1 MRYHEKNLVV
11 QISGLIEC
19 LPHYDNTAM
28 QSLIDIEQAVQNLS
42 AEQQAELLL
51 FVAERLR
58 SQCVPLPEPREFS
71 QEQLKAWLD
80 EDEQAME
87 RFRAGS

>member
-1 MRYHEKNLVV
+1 
-11 QISGLIEC
+11 
-19 LPHYDNTAM
+19 M
-28 QSLIDIEQAVQNLS
+28 QSLVDIEQAVENLS

-58 SQCVPLPEPREFS
+58 SQQAPLPEPREFS
-71 QEQLKAWLD
+71 EEQMLVWLD
-80 EDEQAME
+80 EDERAME

>member
-1 MRYHEKNLVV
+1 MM
-11 QISGLIEC
+11 
-19 LPHYDNTAM
+19 M
-28 QSLIDIEQAVQNLS
+28 QSVKPMSPVVPGSPITTMQTLMDIEQAVQRLS

-58 SQCVPLPEPREFS
+58 SQGAPLPEPREFS
-71 QEQLKAWLD
+71 EDQLRAWLD
-80 EDEQAME
+80 EDELAMA

>member
-1 MRYHEKNLVV
+1 
-11 QISGLIEC
+11 
-19 LPHYDNTAM
+19 M
-28 QSLIDIEQAVQNLS
+28 QSLVDIEQAVENLS

-58 SQCVPLPEPREFS
+58 SQQAPLPEPREFS
-71 QEQLKAWLD
+71 VEQLLAWLD
-80 EDEQAME
+80 EDEREME

>member
-1 MRYHEKNLVV
+1 
-11 QISGLIEC
+11 
-19 LPHYDNTAM
+19 M
-28 QSLIDIEQAVQNLS
+28 QSLVDIEQAVENLS

-58 SQCVPLPEPREFS
+58 SQQAPLPEPREFS
-71 QEQLKAWLD
+71 EEQLLVWLD
-80 EDEQAME
+80 EDQRAME

>member
-1 MRYHEKNLVV
+1 
-11 QISGLIEC
+11 
-19 LPHYDNTAM
+19 M

-42 AEQQAELLL
+42 TEQQAELLL

-58 SQCVPLPEPREFS
+58 SQRVPRPEPRDFS
-71 QEQLKAWLD
+71 EEQLTAWLD
-80 EDEQAME
+80 EDERAME

>member
-1 MRYHEKNLVV
+1 M
-11 QISGLIEC
+11 
-19 LPHYDNTAM
+19 
-28 QSLIDIEQAVQNLS
+28 DIEQAVQRLS

-58 SQCVPLPEPREFS
+58 SQAAPLPEPREFS
-71 QEQLKAWLD
+71 EDQLRAWLD
-80 EDEQAME
+80 EDELAMA

>member
-1 MRYHEKNLVV
+1 
-11 QISGLIEC
+11 
-19 LPHYDNTAM
+19 M
-28 QSLIDIEQAVQNLS
+28 QSLVDIEQAVENLS

-58 SQCVPLPEPREFS
+58 SQQAPLPEPREFS
-71 QEQLKAWLD
+71 EEQLLAWLV
-80 EDEQAME
+80 EDVRAME

>member
-1 MRYHEKNLVV
+1 
-11 QISGLIEC
+11 
-19 LPHYDNTAM
+19 M
-28 QSLIDIEQAVQNLS
+28 QTLIDIEQAVQRLS

-58 SQCVPLPEPREFS
+58 SQGAPLPEPRDFS
-71 QEQLKAWLD
+71 EEQLRSWLD
-80 EDEQAME
+80 DDDRAMA

>member
-1 MRYHEKNLVV
+1 
-11 QISGLIEC
+11 
-19 LPHYDNTAM
+19 M
-28 QSLIDIEQAVQNLS
+28 QSLVDIEQAVENLS

-58 SQCVPLPEPREFS
+58 SQQAPLPEPREFS
-71 QEQLKAWLD
+71 EEQSLVWLD
-80 EDEQAME
+80 EDERAME

>member
-1 MRYHEKNLVV
+1 MRSLV
-11 QISGLIEC
+11 
-19 LPHYDNTAM
+19 
-28 QSLIDIEQAVQNLS
+28 DIEQAVENLS

-58 SQCVPLPEPREFS
+58 SQQAPLPEPREFS
-71 QEQLKAWLD
+71 EEQLLVWLD
-80 EDEQAME
+80 EDERAME